1 MLNMNINSIN
11 KVTSTLVLASCALAK
26 PWEAMVIG
34 VCSSLLT
41 NGICELLSKLKID
54 DPVGEYER
62 KMERKMLTET
72 RLLFLLVKLASLSLY
87 L

>member
-1 MLNMNINSIN
+1 MYMYSTI
-11 KVTSTLVLASCALAK
+11 KVISALVLASCALAK

-54 DPVGEYER
+54 DPVGEYMR
-62 KMERKMLTET
+62 KMERKTLTDNATTVFT
-72 RLLFLLVKLASLSLY
+72 R
-87 L
+87 